1 MLENLSN
8 KDLERI
14 VKSTKKDLK
23 DFQENAAKELI
34 KRNKQSY
41 EKIIEELQEVLDR
54 HNLNYSIKQ
63 IQTFLNEIL
72 HIKDKKKTVKVE
84 AKASSENKNINS
96 NISSNINIKSKEEAV
111 NEESQKI
118 NTTQTN
124 TAENKR
130 NSQLTAVATSYNNAS
145 QNIPS
150 QYKNN
155 SENNSTVNLKENIN
169 QIQEKEKNANIS
181 TVNLKENIN
190 QIQEKEKNANISA
203 KVSSDI
209 SADKVIQTAENQN
222 LNSKTG
228 SQSKITQEEDSQIK
242 NANIRY
248 VHRNDLNKVWNG
260 KGIKPTWLMKE
271 LKSGFDLNDF
281 DITNPNHPLY
291 AQFQNN

>member
-1 MLENLSN
+1 M
-8 KDLERI
+8 RI
-14 VKSTKKDLK
+14 FTY
-23 DFQENAAKELI
+23 F
-34 KRNKQSY
+34 
-41 EKIIEELQEVLDR
+41 
-54 HNLNYSIKQ
+54 
-63 IQTFLNEIL
+63 T
-72 HIKDKKKTVKVE
+72 
-84 AKASSENKNINS
+84 

>member
-84 AKASSENKNINS
+84 AKASSENKNVNS
-96 NISSNINIKSKEEAV
+96 NISLNINTESEKEAV

-130 NSQLTAVATSYNNAS
+130 NSQLITVATSYNNAS

-181 TVNLKENIN
+181 
-190 QIQEKEKNANISA
+190 A
-203 KVSSDI
+203 KMSSDI

-222 LNSKTG
+222 LNSKTD

>member
-181 TVNLKENIN
+181 
-190 QIQEKEKNANISA
+190 A